1 MERAMKPQELQ
12 SLFLSRCHGL
22 EASIDPDIVRDYAQ
36 DWTRFHLPSA
46 AGVVFPDHA
55 RQVMALVG
63 LARDLKLSLVPSG
76 GRTGLSG
83 GAVAANGEWVVSMER
98 MREIMDFDPVGR
110 LLRVQAG
117 VVTASVQAYAEQK
130 GLYYPVSFGAEGSAQ
145 IGGTIATN
153 AGGIRVLRHGLTRDR
168 VAGLKV
174 VDGRGRLLNL
184 NRGLVKNASGYDLR
198 HLMIGSEGTLGLIVE
213 ATLRL
218 TVPPLPSRVL
228 LLALPSIHEIP
239 VVLQRL
245 QSELELSACEF
256 FSSAAMQLVCK
267 HLQLPPPLAC
277 EAAYFVL
284 LEFDTPAVSVAE
296 RENTCMQVLEE
307 CLGQGSVIDG
317 VLSQSGSQNRQL
329 WRYRECISEAA
340 APHTPYKNDLSV
352 RLSRLPDYLE
362 ALDHLVARELPDFQV
377 LWYGH
382 VGDGNLHLNILK
394 PGGLDT
400 ADFESSCAHAN
411 EKIYELTARF
421 GGSVSAEHGIGL
433 LKQPFLPYCRSADE
447 IDLMRGIKAVF
458 DPDGILNP
466 GKIL

>member
-1 MERAMKPQELQ
+1 MKPHELQ

-22 EASIDPDIVRDYAQ
+22 EAFIDPEIVPEYAQ
-36 DWTRFHLPSA
+36 DWTRFRTPSA
-46 AGVVFPDHA
+46 AGVVFPDNT

-110 LLRVQAG
+110 LLRVQPG

-218 TVPPLPSRVL
+218 TVPPVPSRVL
-228 LLALPSIHEIP
+228 LLALPNIHEIP

-245 QSELELSACEF
+245 RSELELSACEF
-256 FSSAAMQLVCK
+256 FSLAALRLVCE

-277 EAAYFVL
+277 DAAYFVL
-284 LEFDTPAVSVAE
+284 LEFDVPAGSEVE
-296 RENTCMQVLEE
+296 RENACVQALEE
-307 CLGQGSVIDG
+307 CLLQKSVIDG
-317 VLSQSGSQNRQL
+317 VLSQSGSQNHQL

-352 RLSRLPDYLE
+352 RLSSLPDYLE
-362 ALDHLVARELPDFQV
+362 ALDHLVTRELPDFQV

-394 PGGLDT
+394 PSGLDT
-400 ADFESSCAHAN
+400 ADFESRCAHAN

-433 LKQPFLPYCRSADE
+433 LKRPFLPYCRAEDE

-466 GKIL
+466 GKIF